1 MKKRK
6 KLNHEKRDWG
16 LAKKIGLV
24 VLFLLVISGLSYG
37 AVVFIRGLNEKIVE
51 SQLNDEDWLSSNVRL
66 VKNGSLGKNI
76 YSVSKPDAVEV
87 FDMVYQDV
95 IQDKLDVLL
104 EDEYSF
110 DDPLMIYNLYGTNTL
125 GLNLYFTT
133 DQESEVSYTIHV
145 DDKDIEDFSRT
156 LSNGEEGN
164 LTKNHAYQLI
174 GLIAGEENDVTLTLK
189 DKDGKTIDTKEFTV
203 DLSDVVVNGEKKLEV
218 TEGDSK
224 EELTNGLYT
233 MLGNDSDGQDYL
245 ALYDN
250 DGILRMETEI
260 IGYRAHRI
268 LFRNGK
274 MYYSVSQTRIAEVNS
289 LGQVTEIYRTGHY
302 QLHHDYV
309 FDDDGN
315 LIVLANNTEK
325 DTEEDCIIK
334 IDLDTKAV
342 TEVID
347 FEDMFSSY
355 VKTCKVDDSN
365 FRDEGEDGLDWLHLN
380 SIVWLEGGDVLLSS
394 RETSSILRVNNIE
407 EDPEIVYILSDKKI
421 WEDTEFSKYV
431 YDKKGDFKIQAG
443 QHSLNYEG
451 TSTDGVYYITFFDN
465 NYGKSNSQPD
475 FDYSEI
481 GIENQKPFEG
491 TESYYYVYRVDENQ
505 KTFEL
510 VDSFDVPYS
519 GIVSSVQP
527 MSNGNVIVD
536 SGTAGIFGEY
546 DEDHNLI
553 RQFKAKLN
561 KYMVYRVFKYTFNDF
576 WFEGIN

>member
-6 KLNHEKRDWG
+6 KLNHGKRDWG
-16 LAKKIGLV
+16 LVKKIGLV

-37 AVVFIRGLNEKIVE
+37 AVVFIRGLNEKIIE
-51 SQLNDEDWLSSNVRL
+51 SQLNDEDWLSSNVRI

-145 DDKDIEDFSRT
+145 DDKDIKDFSRT

-164 LTKNHAYQLI
+164 FTKKHAYQLI
-174 GLIAGEENDVTLTLK
+174 GLIAGEKNNVTLTLK
-189 DKDGKTIDTKEFTV
+189 NKDGKTIDTKEFTV
-203 DLSDVVVNGEKKLEV
+203 DLSDVAVNGEKKLEV

-260 IGYRAHRI
+260 IGYRTHRI

-274 MYYSVSQTRIAEVNS
+274 MYYSVSQTRIAEVNP

-536 SGTAGIFGEY
+536 SGTAGIFREY

-576 WFEGIN
+576 WFE

>member
-51 SQLNDEDWLSSNVRL
+51 SQLNDEDWLADNVKV

-76 YSVSKPDAVEV
+76 YSVSKPDTVEV
-87 FDMVYQDV
+87 FDMVYQEV

-110 DDPLMIYNLYGTNTL
+110 DEPLMIYNAYGTNTL

-133 DQESEVSYTIHV
+133 DENREVSYTIHV
-145 DDKDIEDFSRT
+145 DDKDINDFSRT
-156 LSNGEEGN
+156 LSNGEDGN
-164 LTKNHAYQLI
+164 VTKNHAYQLI
-174 GLIAGEENDVTLTLK
+174 GLIPGKENEVTLTLK
-189 DKDGKTIDTKEFTV
+189 DEAGKTIDTNEFTV
-203 DLSDVVVNGEKKLEV
+203 DLSDVSVNAEKKLEV

-224 EELTNGLYT
+224 EELSNGLYS
-233 MLGNDSDGQDYL
+233 MLGNDSDEQDYL

-274 MYYSVSQTRIAEVNS
+274 MYYSVSQTRIAEVNP

-325 DTEEDCIIK
+325 ETEEDCIIK

-347 FEDMFSSY
+347 FEDMFESY
-355 VKTCKVDDSN
+355 VETCELDTTGS
-365 FRDEGEDGLDWLHLN
+365 RDEGEDGLDWLHIN
-380 SIVWLEGGDVLLSS
+380 SIVWLDGDVLLSS
-394 RETSSILRVNNIE
+394 RETSSIIRVNNIE
-407 EDPEIVYILSDKKI
+407 EDPELVYILSNDKF
-421 WEDTEFSKYV
+421 WNDTEFSDYV
-431 YDKKGDFKIQAG
+431 YEQKGDFKIHAG
-443 QHSLNYEG
+443 QHSLNYQATNEN
-451 TSTDGVYYITFFDN
+451 GVYYITFFDN
-465 NYGKSNSQPD
+465 NYGRSNSQPK
-475 FDYSEI
+475 FDYSTV
-481 GIENQKPFEG
+481 GIDNHNPFKG
-491 TESYYYVYRVDENQ
+491 DKSYYYVYRVDENQ

-527 MSNGNVIVD
+527 MSNGNVVVD

-546 DEDHNLI
+546 DEEHNLI
-553 RQFKAKLN
+553 KQFKAKLN

-576 WFEGIN
+576 WFE